1 MSAGLV
7 ITYIA
12 ILGIL
17 YVLGKSCW
25 KPLFL
30 LFNFFF
36 QGALGALGIYL
47 FNLLAGYWRVEI
59 PLNPFNSL
67 FTGFLGLPG
76 LLSLLI
82 IRYWI
87 KI

>member
-1 MSAGLV
+1 M
-7 ITYIA
+7 
-12 ILGIL
+12 
-17 YVLGKSCW
+17 
-25 KPLFL
+25 LFTL
-30 LFNFFF
+30 CF

-47 FNLLAGYWRVEI
+47 FNLLGSFWKINI

-82 IRYWI
+82 MRYWI
-87 KI
+87 GL

>member
-7 ITYIA
+7 LTYLA
-12 ILGIL
+12 VLGLL
-17 YVLGKSCW
+17 YVLGKSFW
-25 KPLFL
+25 KPLFI
-30 LFNFFF
+30 LFTVFF

-47 FNLLAGYWRVEI
+47 FNFIGGLWNIDI

-67 FTGFLGLPG
+67 FTGLLGLPG

-82 IRYWI
+82 MRYWI
-87 KI
+87 QV